1 MKWFSTQEQLNKFCG
16 YLNLTRESGLF
27 EFWRRFGSVAGLCG
41 PSPSPKPCQN
51 SKILASNGHRISLI
65 ALVAVISVFGG
76 LSARADLISGI
87 SVVVDDAVITYA
99 EIETEVNKGAPA
111 AQQMYANDPQKF
123 DAEIQRLRSQG
134 IELLVEDK
142 LILHEFTAAAYA
154 TNVLEAFIDDEI
166 NDQIH
171 KRFFDDRTR
180 LIQTLQA
187 ENKTYEDYRREQRED
202 FIIRYMKSQNASSL
216 HKILISPLKIQEYYD
231 SHKDDYKVE
240 DQIHLRMI
248 VIPQDKDDPPGTA
261 KKMAEEILAK
271 IDSGVP
277 FAEMAGVNS
286 SGSQRSEGGDR
297 GWVSRTDYKPELA
310 SAMFSLKAGQHSGV
324 IDLPEACY
332 LMMADDTRPAHIKA
346 ELEVRDEIER
356 ILSSQESI
364 KLYKQWIERLK
375 RKSFI
380 EYY

>member
-1 MKWFSTQEQLNKFCG
+1 MKWFS
-16 YLNLTRESGLF
+16 
-27 EFWRRFGSVAGLCG
+27 
-41 PSPSPKPCQN
+41 
-51 SKILASNGHRISLI
+51 LI
-65 ALVAVISVFGG
+65 VAVISVFCG
-76 LSARADLISGI
+76 LPVRADLVSGI
-87 SVVVDDAVITYA
+87 SVVVNDKVITFA
-99 EIETEVNKGAPA
+99 EIEAEVEKGAPTA
-111 AQQMYANDPQKF
+111 AKMYANDPQKY
-123 DAEIQRLRSQG
+123 DQEIQRLRSQG

-187 ENKTYEDYRREQRED
+187 QNKTYEEYRREQRED
-202 FIIRYMKSQNASSL
+202 FIIRYMKSQNGSSL

-231 SHKDDYKVE
+231 GHKDDYKVE
-240 DQIHLRMI
+240 DQVHLRMI
-248 VIPQDKDDPPGTA
+248 FIPQDKDDPPGSA
-261 KKMAEEILAK
+261 RKMADEVLAK
-271 IDSGVP
+271 IDAGTS
-277 FAEMAGVNS
+277 FTDMAGVYTADSHRVDN
-286 SGSQRSEGGDR
+286 GDR
-297 GWVSRTDYKPELA
+297 GWVGKTDYKQELS

-324 IDLPEACY
+324 IDLPEGCY
-332 LMMADDTRPAHIKA
+332 LMMAEDARPAHIKA
-346 ELEVRDEIER
+346 EAEVRDEIER
-356 ILSSQESI
+356 ILSAQESL

>member
-1 MKWFSTQEQLNKFCG
+1 MKWFST
-16 YLNLTRESGLF
+16 
-27 EFWRRFGSVAGLCG
+27 
-41 PSPSPKPCQN
+41 
-51 SKILASNGHRISLI
+51 I
-65 ALVAVISVFGG
+65 VAVISGFCV
-76 LSARADLISGI
+76 LSARADLVSGI
-87 SVVVDDAVITYA
+87 SVVVNEAVITFA
-99 EIETEVNKGAPA
+99 EIEAQVEKGVST
-111 AQQMYANDPQKF
+111 AQKMYANDPQKF
-123 DAEIQRLRSQG
+123 DQEIQRLRSQG

-187 ENKTYEDYRREQRED
+187 QNKTYEDYRREQRDE
-202 FIIRYMKSQNASSL
+202 FIIRYMKSQNGSSL

-231 SHKDDYKVE
+231 GHKDDYKVE

-261 KKMAEEILAK
+261 KKMAEEVLAK
-271 IDSGVP
+271 IDVGVP

-297 GWVSRTDYKPELA
+297 GWVSRPDYKPELA
-310 SAMFSLKAGQHSGV
+310 SVMFSLKTGQHSGV
-324 IDLPEACY
+324 IDLPEGCY
-332 LMMADDTRPAHIKA
+332 LMMAEEARPAHIKA
-346 ELEVRDEIER
+346 EAEVRDEIER
-356 ILSSQESI
+356 ILSAKESQ

-375 RKSFI
+375 RKSLIRYF
-380 EYY
+380 